1 MSDYAKG
8 FKDGFAAGLEEGKK
22 LLEEKWRLDKIAE
35 LEKTLPKPQPRLDDF
50 IFGAKETCPKCGIK
64 ISGVMGYVCASPNCP
79 MFRNVTCGP
88 TMADVA
94 IPMTGAVGMST
105 SNPTARIDVRG
116 ANGAAGP
123 YDGPEYAG
131 KVYINGEW
139 AQLDS

>member
-1 MSDYAKG
+1 MMMSDYAKG

-79 MFRNVTCGP
+79 TFPKITCG
-88 TMADVA
+88 V
-94 IPMTGAVGMST
+94 PMTGAIGSD
-105 SNPTARIDVRG
+105 SSYAYAAG
-116 ANGAAGP
+116 ANGPAGRT
-123 YDGPEYAG
+123 ER
-131 KVYINGEW
+131 
-139 AQLDS
+139 